1 MKLLDLR
8 PFSHHSATAPHKATG
23 KDTTRTLYNIGV
35 SLALTLPLSMARLCE
50 HAPITSAV
58 MLQSA
63 PIHSSGCYYRMYEN
77 LMWYGMKFGRITT
90 NKMNSIVIPI
100 WPYVLAR
107 NADGES
113 EQRDQLL
120 KNQTAQFPSMIVS
133 VRRAENGVRDK
144 DKVSLSTHILFQF
157 RNQTTTVATHV
168 ASCVIVGSIFD
179 ANGVNHRSV
188 ALQ

>member
-8 PFSHHSATAPHKATG
+8 PFSHHSATATHKATG

-63 PIHSSGCYYRMYEN
+63 PIHSVGCHYRMDFIPC
-77 LMWYGMKFGRITT
+77 GMKFGRITT
-90 NKMNSIVIPI
+90 NKMNSIAIPT

-120 KNQTAQFPSMIVS
+120 KN
-133 VRRAENGVRDK
+133 
-144 DKVSLSTHILFQF
+144 H
-157 RNQTTTVATHV
+157 
-168 ASCVIVGSIFD
+168 
-179 ANGVNHRSV
+179 
-188 ALQ
+188 